1 MLAMSHDVF
10 ISHSSKDKPA
20 ADALCAALENARIRC
35 WIAPRDVL
43 PGRPFPGEIKRAI
56 EQCKI
61 VVLVFSSSSNCSED
75 VLREM
80 QLAAKNHCHI
90 INFRIENV
98 RISDDLDYYLSVP
111 HWLDALTPP
120 MERSHV
126 QLVQSIKALMSL
138 DRRAGKSAVTPEA
151 DRAEPPPIPKKGP
164 ATTNTE
170 QGAPPDAPK
179 KPSDPWSVV
188 KNLFPGAMP
197 D

>member
-1 MLAMSHDVF
+1 MPHDVF
-10 ISHSSKDKPA
+10 ISHSSKDKLA

-43 PGRPFPGEIKRAI
+43 PGRPFPGEITRAI

-80 QLAAKNHCHI
+80 QLAAKNRCHI

-98 RISDDLDYYLSVP
+98 QISEDLDYYLSVP

-120 MERSHV
+120 MERCHA
-126 QLVQSIKALMSL
+126 QLIQSVRALMAL
-138 DRRAGKSAVTPEA
+138 DRRSAQSPAADEAGS
-151 DRAEPPPIPKKGP
+151 AEPPPIPKQAPPPGDSQK
-164 ATTNTE
+164 TNTSTASRE
-170 QGAPPDAPK
+170 R
-179 KPSDPWSVV
+179 SDPWSIVR
-188 KNLFPGAMP
+188 NLFPGASP

>member
-1 MLAMSHDVF
+1 MSHDLF

-98 RISDDLDYYLSVP
+98 QISDDLDYYLSVP

-120 MERSHV
+120 MERSHA
-126 QLVQSIKALMSL
+126 QLIQSVKALMSL
-138 DRRAGKSAVTPEA
+138 DRREARSAATLAGDPI
-151 DRAEPPPIPKKGP
+151 EPPPIPKKSP
-164 ATTNTE
+164 TDTNTE
-170 QGAPPDAPK
+170 QGPRPDVPK
-179 KPSDPWSVV
+179 EHSDRWSVV
-188 KNLFPGAMP
+188 KNLFPGAAP